1 MKMHLIRG
9 VEKVG
14 LIVLVAGSLMALEAP
29 AQDAVRNDL
38 HKIQGTWKIIALE
51 ADGKQAPAE
60 IVATLK
66 LTFKGDTLTFTPGEP
81 GFTNYTYKLDPAT
94 NPPSFDMTHADGK
107 NKGNTTNGIYSLEGD
122 NLKICFGGD
131 QRPKEFTT
139 KAKSGQAMYVLK
151 REKP

>member
-1 MKMHLIRG
+1 MRFRG
-9 VEKVG
+9 LVIMMAVF
-14 LIVLVAGSLMALEAP
+14 LIVPLLPSQGDDPKKDTE
-29 AQDAVRNDL
+29 
-38 HKIQGTWKIIALE
+38 KIQGTWKLVSLE
-51 ADGKQAPAE
+51 ANGEQGPAE
-60 IVATLK
+60 IVAKLK
-66 LTFKGDTLTFTPGEP
+66 LNFKADKLTFTPGEP
-81 GFTNYTYKLDPAT
+81 GFTNYTYKLDSAT